1 MLNAEQISKN
11 YEKHLKIVDTYIGD
25 RADGIK
31 SMLHHMQETY
41 MMAPASG
48 KTWYHNAFPGGY
60 VDHVNRVVQF
70 SIEQSRLLENGWNY
84 YYTEE
89 QLVFSALF
97 HDLGKIG
104 DGDKPN
110 YIPQTDKWRQDK
122 LSEMYTFNPDL
133 DFMLIPDRSLYILQ
147 KFDIK
152 VSHNEFLGI
161 RLHDGVFDKANEAYF
176 YSHNPNSRMKTN
188 IVYVLHMADFMA
200 SKVIRYLVT
209 IYWWSCTKST
219 KNQVNH
225 RKKGKFFEWTNKYA
239 KKSINDNINI
249 LDEYCLSLLPC
260 LLLYCLTFFS
270 FSITF

>member
-25 RADGIK
+25 RTDGIK

-60 VDHVNRVVQF
+60 VDHVNRVVQYAV
-70 SIEQSRLLENGWNY
+70 EQHRLYIKMGGTVDY
-84 YYTEE
+84 SEE

-122 LSEMYTFNPDL
+122 LSEMYTYNPDL
-133 DFMLIPDRSLYILQ
+133 DFMLIPDRSLFILQ
-147 KFDIK
+147 KFGVRVDQK
-152 VSHNEFLGI
+152 EFLGI
-161 RLHDGVFDKANEAYF
+161 RCHDGVFDKANEAYF
-176 YSHNPNSRMKTN
+176 FSNVESSRQKTAL
-188 IVYVLHMADFMA
+188 VSVLHTADFLA
-200 SKVIRYLVT
+200 SKVEYDM
-209 IYWWSCTKST
+209 WKNKGGNSQPKTKKTNSST
-219 KNQVNH
+219 GKRVNSSAGLSNLLKN
-225 RKKGKFFEWTNKYA
+225 
-239 KKSINDNINI
+239 I
-249 LDEYCLSLLPC
+249 
-260 LLLYCLTFFS
+260 
-270 FSITF
+270 